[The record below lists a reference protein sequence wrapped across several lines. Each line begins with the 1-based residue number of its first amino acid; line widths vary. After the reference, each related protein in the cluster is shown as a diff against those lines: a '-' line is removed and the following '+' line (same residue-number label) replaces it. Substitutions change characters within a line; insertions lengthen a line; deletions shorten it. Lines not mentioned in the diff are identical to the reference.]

1 MSRQIDHTNR
11 VGNTP
16 LHTAVLA
23 NDRSSVE
30 ALIALGA
37 DLTHLNMAGYNPFR
51 MAVLFNR
58 AQVIDVLHKAS
69 SPQHTAAAST
79 QRLPS
84 GNTAPIIPTVPSI
97 VVHVRNEQRQIERQR
112 EMQHSQQARRERAHT
127 LNVSQ
132 HLDEVPPP
140 VPPREKKKVVY
151 SRSISAS
158 NVRDDPTRN
167 RVLPLPPFDLPS
179 RMSQRAQEM

>member
-1 MSRQIDHTNR
+1 M
-11 VGNTP
+11 
-16 LHTAVLA
+16 LA

-30 ALIALGA
+30 TLIALGA

-69 SPQHTAAAST
+69 PRTDTNPPRTPAASA
-79 QRLPS
+79 QRLPN
-84 GNTAPIIPTVPSI
+84 GNAAPAPLIPTVPSI
-97 VVHVRNEQRQIERQR
+97 VVHVRNEQKQIERQR

-151 SRSISAS
+151 SRSVSAS
-158 NVRDDPTRN
+158 NLRDDPTRN
-167 RVLPLPPFDLPS
+167 RVLPMPPFDLPS